1 MVEGVKTALHIL
13 EKQDK
18 ATHPLTKHS
27 LLLFSRETC
36 AWAHKKGA
44 YKRAFTTLWEEL
56 EAIYLFTAI

>member
-1 MVEGVKTALHIL
+1 MMEGVKTALHIL
-13 EKQDK
+13 EKQNK

-44 YKRAFTTLWEEL
+44 HKRALSQHCGKL
-56 EAIYLFTAI
+56 EAIYLFTAV